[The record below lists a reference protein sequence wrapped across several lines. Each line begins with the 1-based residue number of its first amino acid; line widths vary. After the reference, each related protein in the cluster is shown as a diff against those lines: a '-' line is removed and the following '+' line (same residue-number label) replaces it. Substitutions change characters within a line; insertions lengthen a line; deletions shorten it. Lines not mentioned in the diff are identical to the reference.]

1 MTFGKLFLELPRE
14 PENIELVSPPKQ
26 PSHNGNSD
34 APGLDL
40 VEGLELG
47 YGDKDDNGLLATTD
61 INLPGSRD
69 LQRVEFSLELGDI
82 IFEINQSLGNL
93 DFGLIWRCSGC
104 ICCAED
110 FVLEGHVETLGK
122 CGSSVHLNHQI
133 PIHRS

>member
-47 YGDKDDNGLLATTD
+47 YGDKDDNGLLATAD
-61 INLPGSRD
+61 VNLTGSGD
-69 LQRVEFSLELGDI
+69 LQRAKLGLQIGDVG
-82 IFEINQSLGNL
+82 FEVNEGLSDLGL
-93 DFGLIWRCSGC
+93 GLIWRSAGR
-104 ICCAED
+104 IGSAED
-110 FVLEGHVETLGK
+110 FSLDRHFET
-122 CGSSVHLNHQI
+122 
-133 PIHRS
+133 